1 MSAPTWCRLIGLL
14 SLLTF
19 SDFASSPLSVH
30 SQTGGAAGS
39 GGLSS
44 GGNQGTPT
52 KPRGTKAGSSKPD
65 TQPSEMPLQ
74 PGAPRDR
81 TQALEERLRSGQWE
95 QPIAQDQISNRL
107 EQLHGRSPNGAT
119 GGSTTEPSMK

>member
-39 GGLSS
+39 GGLSP

-52 KPRGTKAGSSKPD
+52 KLRGSKAGSSKPD
-65 TQPSEMPLQ
+65 TQPSGM
-74 PGAPRDR
+74 PGAPRDQ
-81 TQALEERLRSGQWE
+81 TQALEERLRGGQLE

>member
-1 MSAPTWCRLIGLL
+1 MSAPMWCRLIGLL

-19 SDFASSPLSVH
+19 SDFADSLLSIH

-52 KPRGTKAGSSKPD
+52 KPRGSKAGSSKTD
-65 TQPSEMPLQ
+65 TQPSGM

-81 TQALEERLRSGQWE
+81 TQALEERLRGGQLE